1 MTPIQTNKTVF
12 FDKAGD
18 PLAGSIYIGQP
29 SQDPR
34 TSPKTVT
41 LRDSGGVEFT
51 ASQPL
56 TVSQGRVVYNGKPI
70 VALVDGDHSMLTFDA
85 AGTQVDY
92 SQLVEPASGSGSPAD
107 FSEVIR
113 VGLTLSEIKAFNVSV
128 GDTVRNVGEV
138 TATDG
143 LGKDWLAVSATGSPG
158 DDITLINFANG
169 LQGSLLTTSAFEK
182 IAPDIASGDFN
193 PSEPALVW
201 SGSSTSVPA
210 TALSSSGPGIY
221 VLVTSAVTISF
232 YVFSTSSTNAQGGGS
247 YTFSN
252 KAYSAWIT
260 GGGGGS
266 FKVSAWDV
274 DSPYSQTLQTITAIY
289 KV

>member
-169 LQGSLLTTSAFEK
+169 LQGKLYQAYPGYQEATVTLGGAFGAQTVEVVRVGNVVTITSAS
-182 IAPDIASGDFN
+182 ILTHTIN
-193 PSEPALVW
+193 TVVY
-201 SGSSTSVPA
+201 SGSGVIPA
-210 TALSSSGPGIY
+210 WARPAVETPNNYGNNGDTLLQIAATPVGEIYLRYHSMINNSSAPTTNSSYPPSLSY
-221 VLVTSAVTISF
+221 AV
-232 YVFSTSSTNAQGGGS
+232 
-247 YTFSN
+247 
-252 KAYSAWIT
+252 
-260 GGGGGS
+260 
-266 FKVSAWDV
+266 
-274 DSPYSQTLQTITAIY
+274 
-289 KV
+289 